1 MGKPDNGELPVAPG
15 SQASVGTQQDV
26 SSLLH
31 PQVAASLNSTTSHD
45 ASSDVR
51 RRLPSMKSPQEAS
64 SSSIDTT
71 SGVLE
76 DQTSRII
83 SLLDVLRVLL
93 TLIGVSC
100 ALSYYLTSGS
110 STLWGY
116 HPWFADPAQ
125 VAQWWKGSIVL
136 TPEQLLAFDG
146 SDPAKPIYLAIN
158 GKIFDVSAGGHTYG
172 PGGSYSVFAGR
183 DATRAFVTGCFMEDR
198 TGDLRG
204 AETIYVPIDDPDEII
219 TSGQRKIRAEQETR
233 KARAR
238 VEKEVEKWQGFY
250 QNHKKYFE
258 VGKLKDVPQYDGP
271 PPQLCEQALN
281 GRPKRK
287 NQKTHQRP
295 EASGKPV
302 H

>member
-1 MGKPDNGELPVAPG
+1 MGTPDNGELPVAPG

-26 SSLLH
+26 SSPLH
-31 PQVAASLNSTTSHD
+31 PHVASSLNSTTSRD

-51 RRLPSMKSPQEAS
+51 RRQYPMKPLQEAS
-64 SSSIDTT
+64 SSSTDTT
-71 SGVLE
+71 SAVLE
-76 DQTSRII
+76 DQTSRVI

-100 ALSYYLTSGS
+100 ALSYYLTSGA

-125 VAQWWKGSIVL
+125 VTQWWKGSIIL
-136 TPEQLLAFDG
+136 TPEELLAFDG
-146 SDPAKPIYLAIN
+146 SDTTKPIYLAIN

-183 DATRAFVTGCFMEDR
+183 DATRAFVTGCFLEDR

-219 TSGQRKIRAEQETR
+219 TSGQRKIRAEQEGR

-238 VEKEVEKWQGFY
+238 VQQEVEKWESFY

-258 VGKLKDVPQYDGP
+258 VGKLEDVPQYDGP
-271 PPQLCEQALN
+271 PPELCEQAQK

-287 NQKTHQRP
+287 NQKTHQQP